1 MATQRKVKF
10 RTRESDGGVEVV
22 AQISPHPMEPGTRVD
37 PKTKQKIPAH
47 YIREITL
54 EHNGKVVAT
63 MLVGGGVSA
72 DPLLRFRLKDAK
84 KGDKV
89 KLSWSDNKGESGSGE
104 TTVDF

>member
-1 MATQRKVKF
+1 MATERKIKF
-10 RTRESDGGVEVV
+10 RTRQKDGGVEVV

-47 YIREITL
+47 FIREITL
-54 EHNGKVVAT
+54 EHNGKIVAT
-63 MLVGGGVSA
+63 MLSSGAVSA
-72 DPLLRFRLKDAK
+72 DPLLRFRL
-84 KGDKV
+84 DKV